1 MLVCKGLNCLTHF
14 CLTSLRVVFKK
25 NPLNSFTANSTRKL
39 NEEEENIDS
48 TSFFFPA
55 LYWYHM
61 THERTNFVTYSST
74 LACYLRG
81 TCTLAYSRRGVKIS
95 QHTNLGL
102 LLISFSNMPTASEVK
117 FALLRPWEVKRLSF
131 IIHRISLFAHNWS
144 KGVTWHTV
152 PQLKLADLP
161 PVIFLTQFL
170 YLESHETQR

>member
-1 MLVCKGLNCLTHF
+1 MLGCKGLNCLTHF

-39 NEEEENIDS
+39 KGEEENVDS

-81 TCTLAYSRRGVKIS
+81 TCRLAYSRRGVKFS

-117 FALLRPWEVKRLSF
+117 FALLRP
-131 IIHRISLFAHNWS
+131 
-144 KGVTWHTV
+144 
-152 PQLKLADLP
+152 
-161 PVIFLTQFL
+161 
-170 YLESHETQR
+170 